1 MPHVSH
7 QSIGVVPCFL
17 AMDFKDA
24 RSILRR
30 CPKAAMVTSPNNF
43 KSGKRFSCDRGSR
56 TITAL
61 STLGGGVKSLAG
73 TSKAI

>member
-1 MPHVSH
+1 M
-7 QSIGVVPCFL
+7 
-17 AMDFKDA
+17 
-24 RSILRR
+24 
-30 CPKAAMVTSPNNF
+30 TSPNNF
-43 KSGKRFSCDRGSR
+43 KSGKRFSGDRGSR